1 MPTYEYRCIDCNHKF
16 EIFLTYQEYE
26 HAAVKCPVC
35 GHSHPERIIRPI
47 RIARTEGRRLDDL
60 SDPSLLDGLDDDPQ
74 TLGRMMRQMSNELGE
89 DMGEDFDEVVD
100 RLEKGQT
107 PEEIE
112 RDLPELGTDAGVP
125 GPDLDL

>member
-26 HAAVKCPVC
+26 NVAVKCPAC

-47 RIARTEGRRLDDL
+47 RITRAEQSRLDNL
-60 SDPSLLDGLDDDPQ
+60 ADPSLLDSLDDDPQ
-74 TLGRMMRQMSNELGE
+74 TLGKVMRQMSDELGE
-89 DMGEDFDEVVD
+89 DMGAEFDEVVD

-112 RDLPELGTDAGVP
+112 RDLPDLGDGGGLP
-125 GPDLDL
+125 GPDLDI